1 MARFLPKS
9 WRFCRAIGGTKPRFS
24 IDSPFKAIDGEYSN
38 SLIKQ
43 IVLWGLL
50 LFYSLFIV
58 VFYGLKIMRSYEG
71 FDVSDTTTGN
81 VIVLDNQYATSMP
94 NTKLDDIYSYTAE
107 PVPITPA
114 LNSNT
119 YDGSPGFIGGG
130 TLSPSSIAAIPT
142 SKKINEK

>member
-1 MARFLPKS
+1 MARFLPK
-9 WRFCRAIGGTKPRFS
+9 
-24 IDSPFKAIDGEYSN
+24 YSN
-38 SLIKQ
+38 TLIKQ
-43 IVLWGLL
+43 VVLWGLL
-50 LFYSLFIV
+50 LFYSMFIV

-130 TLSPSSIAAIPT
+130 TISPSSVAATPSST
-142 SKKINEK
+142 PPSKK